1 MNQEMVKVTIDG
13 KEHEY
18 AIGTTYREI
27 VDEYQEEVAE
37 APVILVMADG
47 KLREL
52 QKKLKGDCTLEFVTT
67 KDHIGFETYKR
78 TVCLVLLRAIY
89 DVAGKENIEKVMIHY
104 SVGNGYYFTMAG
116 KAVLDQHFLA
126 VLKLIQDDGVE
137 VFGVHVSF
145 LLF

>member
-52 QKKLKGDCTLEFVTT
+52 QKKLKGDCRHWNL
-67 KDHIGFETYKR
+67 
-78 TVCLVLLRAIY
+78 
-89 DVAGKENIEKVMIHY
+89 
-104 SVGNGYYFTMAG
+104 
-116 KAVLDQHFLA
+116 
-126 VLKLIQDDGVE
+126 
-137 VFGVHVSF
+137 
-145 LLF
+145 

>member
-89 DVAGKENIEKVMIHY
+89 DVARKYRKSHDPL
-104 SVGNGYYFTMAG
+104 FRR
-116 KAVLDQHFLA
+116 KW
-126 VLKLIQDDGVE
+126 
-137 VFGVHVSF
+137 
-145 LLF
+145 LLFYHGRQSSS

>member
-78 TVCLVLLRAIY
+78 TVGRKRKYRKSHDPLFCR
-89 DVAGKENIEKVMIHY
+89 KW
-104 SVGNGYYFTMAG
+104 
-116 KAVLDQHFLA
+116 
-126 VLKLIQDDGVE
+126 
-137 VFGVHVSF
+137 
-145 LLF
+145 LLFYHGRQSGS